1 MIKTKGFVL
10 RGFIMLEWKLDYN
23 IATIIISVMLLAW
36 YLHQKKIPLSSYVF
50 FLKFNLS
57 VLACTIIESI
67 GVTLFKS
74 GIIGEFGFNVFMAFY
89 SFIACLITV
98 IYACFVFEYMHVS
111 DKNKKFLKI
120 FLYIILT
127 ITMIIDAAT
136 PFTKIGFYFYNNEYV
151 FGKFGG
157 LYALLS
163 GVAVVTGI
171 AVIIVKRK
179 QIPASRVY
187 ILIASIVFSTLMFVV
202 QLKFTISIL
211 CFGYIIVC
219 LTLYNYIF
227 NPALYIDN
235 LTQLYNK
242 DCMREYLEYRLER
255 NKQFSIIL
263 VAMDDFKYINK
274 TYGVD
279 IGDNLLVQVGNYLR
293 GVDGVDEVFGYGS
306 DQFGVVC
313 NKKSVEDAKLLAGI
327 IEERFKHP
335 WYSESAAGVMMSSSS
350 CCFEC
355 PKDAD
360 NYGNLV
366 EIMDYAMSMA
376 KKTNKGGISVAGEMD
391 LTKMRSEKE
400 IEKAVKLAIDRDELM
415 VYYQPIFSVGKNLYN
430 SAEALVR
437 LNDEK
442 LGWISPEVFI
452 PIAEKNGLI
461 ISLGDQILRSVC
473 KFIHDNKL
481 AESSIEYIEVNIS
494 PVQLQQP
501 EYYKKVIAI
510 LEEYEVK
517 PSQIN
522 IEITETANMVGG
534 SEIVNENIKK
544 IVEYGITLSLD
555 DYGSGYSNLDYI
567 NHMPFHI
574 IKIDKYIVW
583 DAFENIKAG
592 ITLEYTIRMLNA
604 LNYMIV
610 AEGVETKEQKDHLA
624 EIGCHYMQGWYY
636 SKAVAE
642 DEFMQTI
649 KKIPD
654 QIEQMN

>member
-1 MIKTKGFVL
+1 
-10 RGFIMLEWKLDYN
+10 MLEWNLEYN
-23 IATIIISVMLLAW
+23 FATIVICILMLVW
-36 YLHQKKIPLSSYVF
+36 YFHQKKIPLNSYAF
-50 FLKFNLS
+50 FFKFNFS
-57 VLACTIIESI
+57 ILACTIIETI
-67 GVTLFKS
+67 GVLLFRK
-74 GIIGEFGFNVFMAFY
+74 GTIGEFGFNVVMAVY
-89 SFIACLITV
+89 SFMACLISV
-98 IYACFVFEYMHVS
+98 IYAFFIFEYMHVS
-111 DKNKKFLKI
+111 DKNKKILKGILLIVLFL
-120 FLYIILT
+120 
-127 ITMIIDAAT
+127 TMLIDVAT
-136 PFTKIGFYFYNNEYV
+136 PFTKVGFYFYDSKYAI
-151 FGKFGG
+151 GKLGG

-163 GVAVVTGI
+163 GISVITGI

-179 QIPASRVY
+179 IIPAYKVY
-187 ILIASIVFSTLMFVV
+187 ILIASILFSSLMFVV
-202 QLKFTISIL
+202 QLRLTISVL
-211 CFGYIIVC
+211 CFGFGIVC

-235 LTQLYNK
+235 LTRLYNK
-242 DCMREYLEYRLER
+242 DCMREYLEYHLER
-255 NKQFSIIL
+255 NKAFSIIL

-279 IGDNLLVQVGNYLR
+279 TGDHLLVQVGNYLR
-293 GVDGVDEVFGYGS
+293 GVEGVDVVFGYGS
-306 DQFGVVC
+306 DQFAAIC
-313 NKKSVEDAKLLAGI
+313 NKKNLEVIKEIAGG
-327 IEERFKHP
+327 IETRFKHP
-335 WYSESAAGVMMSSSS
+335 WYSESYSGVMMSSSI

-360 NYGNLV
+360 NYGNLI
-366 EIMDYAMSMA
+366 EIMDYAMSMT
-376 KKTNKGGISVAGEMD
+376 KKTNKGGVSVAGDLD

-415 VYYQPIFSVGKNLYN
+415 VYYQPIFSVEKNIYN

-473 KFIHDNKL
+473 KFICDNKL
-481 AESSIEYIEVNIS
+481 SESSIEYIEVNIS

-501 EYYKKVIAI
+501 EYYKTVIGI
-510 LEEYEVK
+510 LEEYGVK

-522 IEITETANMVGG
+522 IEITETANMVG
-534 SEIVNENIKK
+534 SSDIVNDNIKK
-544 IVEYGITLSLD
+544 IVDYGITLSLD

-604 LNYMIV
+604 LQYMIV
-610 AEGVETKEQKDHLA
+610 AEGVETREQKDHLA
-624 EIGCHYMQGWYY
+624 KIGCHYMQGWYY
-636 SKAVAE
+636 SKAVAAN
-642 DEFMQTI
+642 EFMEVI
-649 KKIPD
+649 NKIPD
-654 QIEQMN
+654 QKENTN

>member
-1 MIKTKGFVL
+1 
-10 RGFIMLEWKLDYN
+10 MLEWNLQYN
-23 IATIIISVMLLAW
+23 FATIVICILMMVW
-36 YLHQKKIPLSSYVF
+36 YFHQKKIPLSSYVF
-50 FLKFNLS
+50 FLKFNVS
-57 VLACTIIESI
+57 IFICTIIETT
-67 GVTLFKS
+67 GVLLYRNEV
-74 GIIGEFGFNVFMAFY
+74 IGEFGFNVVMAAY
-89 SFIACLITV
+89 SFIACLISV
-98 IYACFVFEYMHVS
+98 IYACFVFEYMHVG
-111 DKNKKFLKI
+111 DKNKFFLKC
-120 FLYIILT
+120 FLYVILSVT
-127 ITMIIDAAT
+127 LIIDILT
-136 PFTKIGFYFYNNEYV
+136 PFTKIGFYFYSNRYV
-151 FGKFGG
+151 VGSFGA

-163 GVAVVTGI
+163 GVSVITGI

-179 QIPASRVY
+179 KIAASRVY
-187 ILIASIVFSTLMFVV
+187 ILISSILFSSVMFVV
-202 QLKFTISIL
+202 QLRFTVSIL
-211 CFGYIIVC
+211 CFGFAIVC

-242 DCMREYLEYRLER
+242 DCMREYLEYRLDR
-255 NKQFSIIL
+255 GKVFSIIL

-279 IGDNLLVQVGNYLR
+279 TGDNLLVQVGNYLR
-293 GVDGVDEVFGYGS
+293 GVEGVDVVFGYGS
-306 DQFGVVC
+306 DQFGAVC
-313 NKKSVEDAKLLAGI
+313 NKKSL
-327 IEERFKHP
+327 EEIKSLVDIVQTRFKHP
-335 WYSESAAGVMMSSSS
+335 WYSESSAGVMMSSSI

-360 NYGNLV
+360 NYGNLIEV
-366 EIMDYAMSMA
+366 MDYAMSMA
-376 KKTNKGGISVAGEMD
+376 KKTNKGGISIAGNMD
-391 LTKMRSEKE
+391 LSKMRSEKE
-400 IEKAVKLAIDRDELM
+400 IEKAVKLAIDRNELM
-415 VYYQPIFSVGKNLYN
+415 VYYQPIFSVEKNLYN

-461 ISLGDQILRSVC
+461 IALGNQVLRSVC
-473 KFIHDNKL
+473 KFIRDNKL
-481 AESSIEYIEVNIS
+481 KESSVEYIEVNIS

-501 EYYKKVIAI
+501 EYYKTVIGI
-510 LEEYEVK
+510 LEEYDVK

-534 SEIVNENIKK
+534 SDIVNENIKK
-544 IVEYGITLSLD
+544 IVDYGITLSLD

-574 IKIDKYIVW
+574 IKIDKYIIW

-604 LNYMIV
+604 LQYMIV

-624 EIGCHYMQGWYY
+624 DIGCHYMQGWYY
-636 SKAVAE
+636 SKAVAA
-642 DEFMQTI
+642 DEFMDAI
-649 KKIPD
+649 KKIP
-654 QIEQMN
+654 EQEKTAHN

>member
-1 MIKTKGFVL
+1 
-10 RGFIMLEWKLDYN
+10 MLEWNLEYN
-23 IATIIISVMLLAW
+23 FATMFLCVLMLVW
-36 YLHQKKIPLSSYVF
+36 YFHQKKIPLNSYAF
-50 FLKFNLS
+50 FFRFNVS
-57 VLACTIIESI
+57 ILACTGIETV
-67 GVTLFKS
+67 GVLLFKN
-74 GIIGEFGFNVFMAFY
+74 GTIGEFGFNVVMAVY
-89 SFIACLITV
+89 SFMACLISV
-98 IYACFVFEYMHVS
+98 IYACFILEYMHVS
-111 DKNKKFLKI
+111 DKNKKFLTSI
-120 FLYIILT
+120 LYIVLFL
-127 ITMIIDAAT
+127 TMIIDVMT
-136 PFTKIGFYFYNNEYV
+136 PFTKVGFYFYDNKYV
-151 FGKFGG
+151 VGRLGG

-163 GVAVVTGI
+163 GVSVVTGI

-179 QIPASRVY
+179 IIPAAKVY
-187 ILIASIVFSTLMFVV
+187 ILISSIIFSSTMFVV
-202 QLKFTISIL
+202 QLRFTVSIL
-211 CFGYIIVC
+211 CFGFGIVC

-227 NPALYIDN
+227 NPSLYIDN

-255 NKQFSIIL
+255 NKVFSVIL

-279 IGDNLLVQVGNYLR
+279 TGDNLLIQVGNYLR
-293 GVDGVDEVFGYGS
+293 NVEDVDVVFGYGS
-306 DQFGVVC
+306 DQFAAVC
-313 NKKSVEDAKLLAGI
+313 NKKTIDEIKI
-327 IEERFKHP
+327 IAHNIQVRFKHP
-335 WYSESAAGVMMSSSS
+335 WYSDSSAGVMMSSSI
-350 CCFEC
+350 CCFEF

-360 NYGNLV
+360 NYGNLI
-366 EIMDYAMSMA
+366 EIVDYAMSMT
-376 KKTNKGGISVAGEMD
+376 KKTNKGGVSVAGELD
-391 LTKMRSEKE
+391 LSKMRSEKE

-415 VYYQPIFSVGKNLYN
+415 VYYQPIFSIEKNLYN

-442 LGWISPEVFI
+442 LGWISPEIFI

-461 ISLGDQILRSVC
+461 IALGDQILRSVC
-473 KFIHDNKL
+473 KFIRDNNL
-481 AESSIEYIEVNIS
+481 IQSSIEYIEVNIS

-501 EYYKKVIAI
+501 DYYKTVINI
-510 LEEYEVK
+510 LEEYGVK

-534 SEIVNENIKK
+534 SDIVNENIKK
-544 IVEYGITLSLD
+544 IVDYGISLSLD

-624 EIGCHYMQGWYY
+624 DIGCHYMQGWYY
-636 SKAVAE
+636 SKAVAA
-642 DEFMQTI
+642 DEFMEAI

-654 QIEQMN
+654 KNFAEA